1 MKAIVATVVA
11 SVLLACGRVAFTD
24 RLDATPPQKL
34 IVLEDNESSCLDGT
48 PYKFY
53 IIPGSTESFSIFING
68 GGWCYNEALC
78 LTRSKTDLGSSLH
91 WNTTAPPGLFNCY
104 GLENC
109 TQVFMPYCDGS
120 SFTSHRDDPWPVPN
134 SSVKLHFRGK
144 MNLEQTMKVLMRDY
158 GLSNA
163 KQVVLSGGSAG
174 GLSTYLHLDRL
185 STLLPKAQVYG
196 APNAGYFL
204 DHGRMPG
211 VKPTLPFSYP
221 EGIASVPP
229 FFFTHSAMHDILMHY
244 LSL

>member
-1 MKAIVATVVA
+1 
-11 SVLLACGRVAFTD
+11 
-24 RLDATPPQKL
+24 
-34 IVLEDNESSCLDGT
+34 
-48 PYKFY
+48 
-53 IIPGSTESFSIFING
+53 
-68 GGWCYNEALC
+68 
-78 LTRSKTDLGSSLH
+78 
-91 WNTTAPPGLFNCY
+91 
-104 GLENC
+104 
-109 TQVFMPYCDGS
+109 
-120 SFTSHRDDPWPVPN
+120 
-134 SSVKLHFRGK
+134 
-144 MNLEQTMKVLMRDY
+144 MRDY

-163 KQVVLSGGSAG
+163 KQVVLRFILYIYIIFVHAFHTICFCFQSGGSAG